1 MNEYDLIPTAR
12 TLADP
17 FGKIRHD
24 NYGERHSGRWA
35 HFCWEWDELWI
46 CEDCGEFDACLCCR
60 EIMARDFD
68 ESNCRFGE

>member
-1 MNEYDLIPTAR
+1 MIDFIPDREA
-12 TLADP
+12 LADH
-17 FGKIRHD
+17 FGWVRHD
-24 NYGERHSGRWA
+24 RGAARSHSGRWG
-35 HFCWEWDELWI
+35 HFCLEWDGLWI